1 MWPIQFHCLSDMS
14 QQSLIS
20 RIVRSL
26 SRRFVRQMGKWRV
39 FPPLLTSR
47 LLYRIKIGRFP
58 DMRNPRDLNDVV
70 MALQFGTD
78 TRLWSELS
86 DKWAVRDF
94 VARRLGPD
102 ALVPLYQVADSVDEI
117 DFYSLP
123 DSFVIKTTDGYAKT
137 LIVADKS
144 KADIEAIRRRL
155 RRWMRERLV
164 GDEPHYLRIRRR
176 IIIEKLLPG
185 RDGYAP
191 ADYNFF
197 CCDGEPLFCQTS
209 GHRDMVTFN
218 SDFNVYRVP
227 EWTDTGG
234 VVPEC
239 VCAAGTPRPASL
251 ETMMEYARRLSEG
264 FPLVRVDL
272 YEVEGKVLFGEM
284 TFTTAAGRTDVFR
297 PGLMREIASHVTM
310 PPLDF
315 SN

>member
-1 MWPIQFHCLSDMS
+1 
-14 QQSLIS
+14 
-20 RIVRSL
+20 
-26 SRRFVRQMGKWRV
+26 
-39 FPPLLTSR
+39 
-47 LLYRIKIGRFP
+47 
-58 DMRNPRDLNDVV
+58 
-70 MALQFGTD
+70 
-78 TRLWSELS
+78 
-86 DKWAVRDF
+86 
-94 VARRLGPD
+94 
-102 ALVPLYQVADSVDEI
+102 
-117 DFYSLP
+117 
-123 DSFVIKTTDGYAKT
+123 
-137 LIVADKS
+137 
-144 KADIEAIRRRL
+144 
-155 RRWMRERLV
+155 
-164 GDEPHYLRIRRR
+164 
-176 IIIEKLLPG
+176 
-185 RDGYAP
+185 
-191 ADYNFF
+191 
-197 CCDGEPLFCQTS
+197 
-209 GHRDMVTFN
+209 MVTFN